1 MKTFATWALG
11 GLLGLSSIS
20 ALACTPEEA
29 IAKGEHLAQLIYD
42 RTKDQPGKAEAVP
55 TSVAVKWPPGRDD
68 AQARLLENGI
78 GGFGEE
84 GTLQRMEEDDR
95 LPFGIAHLFPRDRSG
110 GGGQQIGADV
120 RCGNRAFRAFLQR
133 ADEACVK

>member
-42 RTKDQPGKAEAVP
+42 RTKDQPGKAEELN
-55 TSVAVKWPPGRDD
+55 
-68 AQARLLENGI
+68 ARLKALQEQDPANGRYDSCQGYQRIIDELNAEDAAAKTAQEN
-78 GGFGEE
+78 
-84 GTLQRMEEDDR
+84 Q
-95 LPFGIAHLFPRDRSG
+95 
-110 GGGQQIGADV
+110 
-120 RCGNRAFRAFLQR
+120 
-133 ADEACVK
+133 

>member
-42 RTKDQPGKAEAVP
+42 RTKDQPGKAEELN
-55 TSVAVKWPPGRDD
+55 
-68 AQARLLENGI
+68 ARL
-78 GGFGEE
+78 
-84 GTLQRMEEDDR
+84 R
-95 LPFGIAHLFPRDRSG
+95 
-110 GGGQQIGADV
+110 
-120 RCGNRAFRAFLQR
+120 RCKSKTRPTAVTTPARAISASSTS
-133 ADEACVK
+133 